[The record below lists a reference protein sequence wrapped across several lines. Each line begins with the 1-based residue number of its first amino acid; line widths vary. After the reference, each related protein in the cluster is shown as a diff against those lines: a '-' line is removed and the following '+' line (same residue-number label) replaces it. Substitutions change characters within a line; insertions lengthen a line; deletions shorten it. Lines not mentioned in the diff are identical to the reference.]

1 MASAIRTRPME
12 VLCLSLPR
20 TGTMTIQHA
29 LRALGYKK
37 VWHGDPESLVDV
49 PPHMSRVCNE
59 LAIRKFRH
67 KLPITSD
74 ELEDFLYDFDATT
87 DIPPCYFWEDMLAA
101 YPDAKVILVERD
113 VDSWY
118 QSCVINLLSTLFGTW
133 HGWLYR
139 NFAEPILGIR
149 HYTLLTNLTFG
160 FFHAKSYGE
169 LQRKAKQIY
178 GDHYV
183 NVRMACQKQGR
194 PLLDFQLKDGWFP
207 LCEFLGKPVPVG
219 VEFPRVN
226 DGKTLSQDIKIY
238 HLSQIR
244 AAGKVLLMWATVPGV
259 AISAFLYWHYT
270 HS

>member
-1 MASAIRTRPME
+1 ME

-29 LRALGYKK
+29 LRTLGYKK
-37 VWHGDPESLVDV
+37 VWHGDPESLTDV

-59 LAIRKFRH
+59 LAIRKFRD
-67 KLPITSD
+67 KLPINKD
-74 ELEDFLYDFDATT
+74 ELEEFLYDFDATT

-118 QSCVINLLSTLFGTW
+118 QSYVINLLSTLFGTW

-139 NFAEPILGIR
+139 NFAEPILGVR

-169 LQRKAKQIY
+169 LQKKAKQVY
-178 GDHYV
+178 VDHYSAV
-183 NVRMACQKQGR
+183 QWACKKQGR
-194 PLLDFQLKDGWFP
+194 PLLNFQLKDGWFP
-207 LCEFLGKPVPVG
+207 LCEFLGKEVPVG
-219 VEFPRVN
+219 LNFPRAN
-226 DGKTLSQDIKIY
+226 EGKTLSQDIKNY
-238 HLSQIR
+238 HWSQIR
-244 AAGKVLLMWATVPGV
+244 AASIVLLKWIPLPIF
-259 AISAFLYWHYT
+259 AIIAGCYWHYV
-270 HS
+270 